1 LTILGSLAGCSLLQP
16 HRHPARLAPD
26 DPILLSCAY
35 VTDLDVKALQSTD
48 IGTKEKADAKVEQE
62 KIIADTIAAL
72 KKADKIGTPGGVNKV
87 QTSLALC
94 RGILRAEG
102 YRQAYFDAVR
112 DHSAF
117 RNTVGALT
125 IPLAGLAIREGL
137 DPNPS
142 NAKIA
147 DFGVAAAIL
156 YGWSTAFTSAPRQKV
171 YINGMQAMSCATLEA
186 QPLLV
191 GIRQLDTLT
200 DESTELKNAIKA
212 FDKALTAASV
222 DREGAAGA
230 KYVRTMGE
238 ARNAQARANEYAVQ
252 LALASGNLG
261 ALVDRIAEQVDKNI
275 IDTEASPQS
284 LQAIVDGFAAQ
295 SKAFNK
301 AALPTSA
308 AAAAIETE
316 TDSQS
321 GSFTPESSKNSKP
334 NEGVQ
339 AALER
344 TYARLLFAIASV
356 NSTLEHISTVS
367 AVTQKV
373 QACKA
378 DGVVN
383 KFVVDPA
390 DAVVTLKLG
399 AKQEFKVT
407 NEVAV
412 PTVALTGQ
420 NVESVELGDVIVREG
435 SFIVSVTGK
444 AVNGDAGP
452 TLVITDGTGQQD
464 ERIVINVVA
473 AEKPAPKNPEENKPQ
488 TADPELDKPLDAEL
502 EAPQLENSQL
512 GKPSDDPATKVANAL
527 KVVQCVAGLRGGDV
541 DGKMGRITR
550 AAIEDFRTTEGP
562 IASGIDAG
570 LLTDVNAALAADTNL
585 CKEFR

>member
-407 NEVAV
+407 NEVVV

>member
-1 LTILGSLAGCSLLQP
+1 
-16 HRHPARLAPD
+16 
-26 DPILLSCAY
+26 
-35 VTDLDVKALQSTD
+35 
-48 IGTKEKADAKVEQE
+48 
-62 KIIADTIAAL
+62 
-72 KKADKIGTPGGVNKV
+72 
-87 QTSLALC
+87 
-94 RGILRAEG
+94 
-102 YRQAYFDAVR
+102 
-112 DHSAF
+112 
-117 RNTVGALT
+117 
-125 IPLAGLAIREGL
+125 
-137 DPNPS
+137 
-142 NAKIA
+142 
-147 DFGVAAAIL
+147 
-156 YGWSTAFTSAPRQKV
+156 
-171 YINGMQAMSCATLEA
+171 MQAMSCATLEA